1 MRRWLEEE
9 WEGFGVGGKVGA
21 LGVGLAVGGSEP
33 AGVGTGV
40 GTGVGEMGIVMTFL
54 MRLLSESAM

>member
-1 MRRWLEEE
+1 MGTEDGL
-9 WEGFGVGGKVGA
+9 GVGGKVGA
-21 LGVGLAVGGSEP
+21 LGVGFAVGGGEP

-40 GTGVGEMGIVMTFL
+40 GTGVGDIGIVITFL